1 MILRSMRIAGWRCFV
16 ESMEVGPFQEG
27 LNVLYAPN
35 ATGKSA
41 LFEALLRGLLDWHR
55 VGGQEVAAIRP
66 WGRSLA
72 PTVTVEFSHDGT
84 DYRIMKRFLDNP
96 TSRLER
102 KENGRFVPL
111 AENNKA
117 DEKVRVILTR
127 NAPMKG
133 LARLEHWGLAQVLW
147 APQGDLAFKE
157 LSGDVIA
164 DIRTSLGTQVS
175 GTGPVEKGVAEVY
188 GQFFT
193 SGGKLKSG
201 KDAPALVRLKDELQ
215 VAMGRRAD
223 ALSQQQAF
231 DGAAR
236 RIEDLRAC
244 RTQAKND
251 EEATKKLLGETR
263 SRAESYMLLSSE
275 RKQREERLKATA
287 AQHGELKSHLD
298 AIKSARKEF
307 KEAGDSLHGLEE
319 AMPLQQREMESR
331 EKDDA
336 QAKAALEDIRKE
348 RKAVDDAQKIA
359 EQAHSYLENNKALA
373 TLDKQI
379 GNIVKAQEA
388 LAACKKERA
397 GLLSPDAR
405 TLRVIRKALRERD
418 EAQVRIDAALITLE
432 VTSKKDGTLV
442 VIEGEEMGS
451 VELRPGTPA
460 RVKGSPEVVADLP
473 GVARLRAWGPT
484 GSIEQHRSELAAAE
498 RELERLTMPFGATN
512 IEELEVL
519 GEKAE
524 QLDKKVAEAETQLK
538 TLLSGESVEDIERER
553 SMARMAMAKILQSH
567 PDWKDAPPDDETLK
581 MAALHV
587 RDSFIEKVET
597 AEHRW
602 DIAQSALTAIA
613 MQKAQTSAKLEETS
627 RHIKLLESRLAELTA
642 DGKSDEE
649 RENKLREVVLS
660 WDGAR
665 VSLEET
671 DRKLAEFGDDP
682 AIAIDKLERQLEAV
696 GEAAIKALED
706 EKSEEGRMW
715 QLSSQGT
722 YSVLAQAE
730 EEVANFKSQIESEQL
745 RLDAVR
751 LMYETV
757 KQCREEALAAVA
769 GPVEEAATRT
779 LQRIAGERLG
789 RLQLGESF
797 EPSRVLPEVLG
808 ESVALD
814 NVSGGEREQIYL
826 ATRLALAEVLA
837 KNERQLVVLDD
848 VLAATDAGRL
858 ARVMTVLEEAAQ
870 RLQILILTCHPERYR
885 GLVGAKF
892 IDLEAVVRNS
902 YIT

>member
-16 ESMEVGPFQEG
+16 ESVEVGPFQEG

-35 ATGKSA
+35 ATGKST

-275 RKQREERLKATA
+275 RKQREERLKATT

-307 KEAGDSLHGLEE
+307 KEAGDSLHKLKE

-331 EKDDA
+331 EKEDA

-359 EQAHSYLENNKALA
+359 EEAHSYLENNKALA

-451 VELRPGTPA
+451 VELRLGTPA
-460 RVKGSPEVVADLP
+460 WVKGSPEVVADLP

-498 RELERLTMPFGATN
+498 REFERLTMPFGATN
-512 IEELEVL
+512 IEELELL

-538 TLLSGESVEDIERER
+538 TLLSGESVEDIEREC

-602 DIAQSALTAIA
+602 EIAQSALTAIA

-627 RHIKLLESRLAELTA
+627 RRIKLLESRLAELTA

-649 RENKLREVVLS
+649 RENKLRQVVLS

-665 VSLEET
+665 ASLEET

-730 EEVANFKSQIESEQL
+730 EEVANFKSQIASEQL

-789 RLQLGESF
+789 RLHLGESF

-858 ARVMTVLEEAAQ
+858 ARVMTVLEETAQ

-885 GLVGAKF
+885 GLERANF
-892 IDLEAVVRNS
+892 IDLEEIVRRS
-902 YIT
+902 RE

>member
-1 MILRSMRIAGWRCFV
+1 
-16 ESMEVGPFQEG
+16 
-27 LNVLYAPN
+27 
-35 ATGKSA
+35 
-41 LFEALLRGLLDWHR
+41 
-55 VGGQEVAAIRP
+55 
-66 WGRSLA
+66 
-72 PTVTVEFSHDGT
+72 
-84 DYRIMKRFLDNP
+84 
-96 TSRLER
+96 
-102 KENGRFVPL
+102 
-111 AENNKA
+111 
-117 DEKVRVILTR
+117 
-127 NAPMKG
+127 
-133 LARLEHWGLAQVLW
+133 
-147 APQGDLAFKE
+147 
-157 LSGDVIA
+157 
-164 DIRTSLGTQVS
+164 
-175 GTGPVEKGVAEVY
+175 
-188 GQFFT
+188 
-193 SGGKLKSG
+193 
-201 KDAPALVRLKDELQ
+201 LKDELQ
-215 VAMGRRAD
+215 AALSRRSA
-223 ALSQQQAF
+223 AISQQQAF

-263 SRAESYMLLSSE
+263 LRADFYKELSSE
-275 RKQREERLKATA
+275 RKQREERLKATE
-287 AQHGELKSHLD
+287 AQYNVLKSHLD
-298 AIKSARKEF
+298 AIKSARKEL
-307 KEAGDSLHGLEE
+307 KEAGDTLHSLEE

-331 EKDDA
+331 EKEDA
-336 QAKAALEDIRKE
+336 QAKAAMEDIRKE

-359 EQAHSYLENNKALA
+359 EEAHSYLENNKALA
-373 TLDKQI
+373 TLNKQI

-405 TLRVIRKALRERD
+405 TLRAIRKALRERD

-432 VTSKKDGTLV
+432 VTPEKDGTLV
-442 VIEGEEMGS
+442 VIEGEEIGS
-451 VELRPGTPA
+451 VELRPGSPA
-460 RVKGSPEVVADLP
+460 RVKGSPEVAADLP

-484 GSIEQHRSELAAAE
+484 GSTEQRRSELAAAE
-498 RELERLTMPFGATN
+498 CELERLTMPFGATN
-512 IEELEVL
+512 IEELEL
-519 GEKAE
+519 LTEKAE

-538 TLLSGESVEDIERER
+538 TLLSGEFVEDIERER
-553 SMARMAMAKILQSH
+553 SMVRMVLAKILQSH
-567 PDWKDAPPDDETLK
+567 PDWKDAPPDSETLK
-581 MAALHV
+581 MAALHIH
-587 RDSFIEKVET
+587 DSFIEKVEPSERYWET
-597 AEHRW
+597 T
-602 DIAQSALTAIA
+602 QSALTAIA
-613 MQKAQTSAKLEETS
+613 MQKAQTGAKLEETS
-627 RHIKLLESRLAELTA
+627 RQIKLLAFRLAEFTV

-649 RENKLREVVLS
+649 RENKLKEAALAWEGV
-660 WDGAR
+660 R

-671 DRKLAEFGDDP
+671 DKKLSEFGDDP
-682 AIAIDKLERQLEAV
+682 AIATDKLERQLKAV

-722 YSVLAQAE
+722 YSILAQAE
-730 EEVANFKSQIESEQL
+730 EEVANLKSQIESEQL

-797 EPSRVLPEVLG
+797 EPAHVLPEVSG
-808 ESVALD
+808 ASVALD

-837 KNERQLVVLDD
+837 KDERQLVVLDD

-885 GLVGAKF
+885 GLVGARF
-892 IDLEAVVRNS
+892 IDLEGVVRG
-902 YIT
+902 

>member
-1 MILRSMRIAGWRCFV
+1 MILRAIRIAGWRCFL
-16 ESMEVGPFQEG
+16 ESVEVGPFQEG
-27 LNVLYAPN
+27 LNVLHAPN
-35 ATGKSA
+35 ATGKST
-41 LFEALLRGLLDWHR
+41 LFEGLLRGLLDGHR

-72 PTVTVEFSHDGT
+72 PTVTVEFFHEGT

-96 TSRLER
+96 ESRLER

-117 DEKVRVILTR
+117 DEKVRAILTR

-147 APQGDLAFKE
+147 APQGDLALGK

-164 DIRTSLGTQVS
+164 DIRASLGTQVS
-175 GTGPVEKGVAEVY
+175 GTGPVEKGVAELY

-201 KDAPALVRLKDELQ
+201 KDAPALVGLKDELED
-215 VAMGRRAD
+215 ALARKSN

-231 DGAAR
+231 DEAAR
-236 RIEDLRAC
+236 RIEDLRAR

-251 EEATKKLLGETR
+251 EDAIKKLLGGTR
-263 SRAESYMLLSSE
+263 LRADSYKGLSSE
-275 RKQREERLKATA
+275 RKQREERLKAIT

-307 KEAGDSLHGLEE
+307 KEAGDSLHKIEE

-331 EKDDA
+331 EKEDA
-336 QAKAALEDIRKE
+336 HAKAALEDIRKE

-359 EQAHSYLENNKALA
+359 DQAHRYLENNKALA
-373 TLDKQI
+373 TLDRQM
-379 GNIVKAQEA
+379 GNIIKAQEA

-397 GLLSPDAR
+397 GLLSPDAM
-405 TLRVIRKALRERD
+405 TLRAIRKALRERD

-432 VTSKKDGTLV
+432 VTPEKDGILV
-442 VIEGEEMGS
+442 VIEGEETGS
-451 VELRPGTPA
+451 EELRPGTPA

-484 GSIEQHRSELAAAE
+484 VSIEQHRSELAAAE
-498 RELERLTMPFGATN
+498 RELKILTMPFGTTN
-512 IEELEVL
+512 IEELEAL

-524 QLDKKVAEAETQLK
+524 QLGTRVAEAETQLK

-553 SMARMAMAKILQSH
+553 SMTRMARANILQSH
-567 PDWKDAPPDDETLK
+567 PEWKDAPPDDETLK

-587 RDSFIEKVET
+587 HNSFVNKVEA
-597 AEHRW
+597 AERRW
-602 DIAQSALTAIA
+602 ELAQSALTAA
-613 MQKAQTSAKLEETS
+613 ATQKAQTSAKLEETS
-627 RHIKLLESRLAELTA
+627 RRIKLLESRLAELTA

-649 RENKLREVVLS
+649 RENRLREVALS
-660 WDGAR
+660 WEGAR
-665 VSLEET
+665 VSLEEI
-671 DRKLAEFGDDP
+671 DKKLAEFGDDP
-682 AIAIDKLERQLEAV
+682 AIEIDKLERQLDAAGKAV
-696 GEAAIKALED
+696 IKALED

-715 QLSSQGT
+715 QLSAQGT

-730 EEVANFKSQIESEQL
+730 EEVANLKSQIESEQL

-769 GPVEEAATRT
+769 GPVEETATRT

-797 EPSRVLPEVLG
+797 EPAHVLPEVLG

-858 ARVMTVLEEAAQ
+858 ARVMTILEEAAQ

-885 GLVGAKF
+885 GLGGANL
-892 IDLEAVVRNS
+892 IDLEGVVRGDRV
-902 YIT
+902 

>member
-1 MILRSMRIAGWRCFV
+1 VILRSIHIAGWRCFV
-16 ESMEVGPFQEG
+16 EPVGVGPFQEG
-27 LNVLYAPN
+27 LNVLHAPN
-35 ATGKSA
+35 ATGKST
-41 LFEALLRGLLDWHR
+41 LFEGLLRGLLDWHR

-96 TSRLER
+96 TSKLES

-111 AENNKA
+111 AENDEA
-117 DEKVRVILTR
+117 DKKVRAILTR

-147 APQGDLAFKE
+147 APQGDLALGK

-164 DIRTSLGTQVS
+164 DIRASLGTQVS
-175 GTGPVEKGVAEVY
+175 GTGPVEKGVAELY

-201 KDAPALVRLKDELQ
+201 KDAPTVVRLKDELQ
-215 VAMGRRAD
+215 VALSRRSA

-236 RIEDLRAC
+236 HIEDLRAC
-244 RTQAKND
+244 RIQAKND

-263 SRAESYMLLSSE
+263 LRADFYKELSSE
-275 RKQREERLKATA
+275 RKQREERLKAIT

-298 AIKSARKEF
+298 AIKAARKEF
-307 KEAGDSLHGLEE
+307 KEAEDTLHNLEE
-319 AMPLQQREMESR
+319 AMPLQQREMEAR
-331 EKDDA
+331 EREAVEAEAAFKDV
-336 QAKAALEDIRKE
+336 RKE
-348 RKAVDDAQKIA
+348 RQAVDDAWELA
-359 EQAHSYLENNKALA
+359 EQAQRYLRSDSDLADLNTRIEKITTAQVALDTCKGEYSKLIAPDTKTLWAIGKAI
-373 TLDKQI
+373 K
-379 GNIVKAQEA
+379 
-388 LAACKKERA
+388 
-397 GLLSPDAR
+397 
-405 TLRVIRKALRERD
+405 ERD

-432 VTSKKDGTLV
+432 VTPEKDSSLV
-442 VIEGEEMGS
+442 VIEGEETGS
-451 VELRPGTPA
+451 VELYPGTPT
-460 RVKGSPEVVADLP
+460 RIKGSPEVVADLT

-484 GSIEQHRSELAAAE
+484 GSIEQYRDECAAAKRE
-498 RELERLTMPFGATN
+498 IKNLTEPFGTANLVELEKLN
-512 IEELEVL
+512 DKLEELNKKLAMSKTQLETLLSGQSIEDIKRERSTAQAVL
-519 GEKAE
+519 AKALEPHPEWKEIPPNSAALLRSAQEKKRLSLEKEGSAE
-524 QLDKKVAEAETQLK
+524 AHRKVAEKALSEAGQQKTILATRLEGTSTQLK
-538 TLLSGESVEDIERER
+538 T
-553 SMARMAMAKILQSH
+553 AK
-567 PDWKDAPPDDETLK
+567 
-581 MAALHV
+581 
-587 RDSFIEKVET
+587 
-597 AEHRW
+597 
-602 DIAQSALTAIA
+602 
-613 MQKAQTSAKLEETS
+613 
-627 RHIKLLESRLAELTA
+627 SRLAEFTA

-649 RENKLREVVLS
+649 RENKLREVTLS
-660 WDGAR
+660 WEGAR

-671 DRKLAEFGDDP
+671 DKKLAEFGDDP
-682 AIAIDKLERQLEAV
+682 TVAIDKLERQLEAT
-696 GEAAIKALED
+696 GKAAIKALED

-722 YSVLAQAE
+722 YSVLAQTE
-730 EEVANFKSQIESEQL
+730 EEVANLKLQIESEQL

-779 LQRIAGERLG
+779 LLRIAGGRLG

-837 KNERQLVVLDD
+837 KGERQLVVLDD

-858 ARVMTVLEEAAQ
+858 ARVMTVLEETAQ

-892 IDLEAVVRNS
+892 IDLEGVVRDGG
-902 YIT
+902 

>member
-1 MILRSMRIAGWRCFV
+1 MILRAIRIAGWRCFL
-16 ESMEVGPFQEG
+16 ESVEVGPFQEG

-35 ATGKSA
+35 ATGKST
-41 LFEALLRGLLDWHR
+41 LFEGLLRGLLDGHR

-72 PTVTVEFSHDGT
+72 PTVTVEFFHEGT

-96 TSRLER
+96 ESRLER

-117 DEKVRVILTR
+117 DEKVRAILTR

-147 APQGDLAFKE
+147 APQGDLALGK

-164 DIRTSLGTQVS
+164 DIRASLGTQVS
-175 GTGPVEKGVAEVY
+175 GTGPVEKGVAELY

-215 VAMGRRAD
+215 VALGRKST

-231 DGAAR
+231 DEAAR
-236 RIEDLRAC
+236 HIEDLRAC

-263 SRAESYMLLSSE
+263 SRAESYRLLSSE
-275 RKQREERLKATA
+275 RKQREERLKATT

-307 KEAGDSLHGLEE
+307 REAGDSLRKLEE
-319 AMPLQQREMESR
+319 AIPLQQREMESR
-331 EKDDA
+331 EKEDA

-348 RKAVDDAQKIA
+348 RKSVDDAHRIA
-359 EQAHSYLENNKALA
+359 EQAHIYLEKNKTLA
-373 TLDKQI
+373 TLDRQM

-388 LAACKKERA
+388 LAARKKERA
-397 GLLSPDAR
+397 GLLSPDAM
-405 TLRVIRKALRERD
+405 TLRAMRKALRERD

-432 VTSKKDGTLV
+432 VTPEKDGTLV
-442 VIEGEEMGS
+442 IIEGEEMGS
-451 VELRPGTPA
+451 VELHPGTPA
-460 RVKGSPEVVADLP
+460 RIKGSPEVVADLP

-498 RELERLTMPFGATN
+498 RELESLTMPFGATN
-512 IEELEVL
+512 IEGLEAL

-524 QLDKKVAEAETQLK
+524 QLGTRVAAAETQLK

-553 SMARMAMAKILQSH
+553 SMARMALANILQSH
-567 PDWKDAPPDDETLK
+567 PDWKDSPPDDETLK

-587 RDSFIEKVET
+587 HNSFVNKVEA
-597 AEHRW
+597 AERRW
-602 DIAQSALTAIA
+602 EVAQSALTTAA
-613 MQKAQTSAKLEETS
+613 TQKAQTSAKLEETS
-627 RHIKLLESRLAELTA
+627 RQIKSLESRLAELTA

-649 RENKLREVVLS
+649 RENKLREVALS
-660 WDGAR
+660 WEGAR
-665 VSLEET
+665 VSLEEI
-671 DRKLAEFGDDP
+671 DKKLAEFGDDP
-682 AIAIDKLERQLEAV
+682 AIAIDKLERQLQAA
-696 GEAAIKALED
+696 GKAAIKALED

-715 QLSSQGT
+715 QLSEQGT

-730 EEVANFKSQIESEQL
+730 EELANLKSQIESEQL

-769 GPVEEAATRT
+769 GPVEETATRT

-797 EPSRVLPEVLG
+797 EPAHVLPEVLG

-885 GLVGAKF
+885 GLVGAQF
-892 IDLEAVVRNS
+892 IDLEA
-902 YIT
+902 IIKE